1 MCDLWLRH
9 TRILPGADRD
19 PETEPHPGTGHTVPV
34 QLEHEVAGLIAE
46 TDREIASLEEGD
58 PPLVGHADDAGVGDG
73 LVIHGGD
80 LSERF
85 TAATEDADRGV
96 SYRSSGSVTSF
107 IISPS
112 AVGDGQVRQFRAH
125 HELERRFGA
134 ERTVSFVS
142 EHRFPGEQCR
152 KHEIEQRPLP
162 RPVGDGDPQSI

>member
-1 MCDLWLRH
+1 LRRA
-9 TRILPGADRD
+9 T
-19 PETEPHPGTGHTVPV
+19 
-34 QLEHEVAGLIAE
+34 
-46 TDREIASLEEGD
+46 

-85 TAATEDADRGV
+85 TAATEDADRV
-96 SYRSSGSVTSF
+96 SIVSVVRIGDLVHHLSERRRR
-107 IISPS
+107 
-112 AVGDGQVRQFRAH
+112 DGQVRQFGAH